1 MRNVDVL
8 NLLPAGRA
16 VDGRGFVQLRVDGG
30 QRGNIKDSIPTGV
43 LPNVRT
49 DEQRAEPVFLDHE
62 VNRLAPA
69 GFYHLVDDAV
79 GGGEEQ
85 VEHTSQHDR
94 GDEVRNVNRRLREA
108 LEALRVQLVEHDGE
122 QNRNGEGEQQSVE
135 VQQQCVCKHASAVV
149 HAEEIAE
156 VFEQVKLPFCTC
168 PRTGGDAQADLEV
181 FEGNLDTV
189 HREVAKYNEE
199 SQCWNQQNPQLPVAV
214 NCPPSTNTKRLMR
227 FGRCRLCYRLLQ

>member
-1 MRNVDVL
+1 MSLALREMALTEQQRLVRVGGQERTAGENQHHDGNRNQVRNVDVL

-30 QRGNIKDSIPTGV
+30 QRGNIKDGIPTGV

-49 DEQRAEPVFLDHE
+49 DEQRTEPVFLDHE

-69 GFYHLVDDAV
+69 GLYHLVDDAV

-108 LEALRVQLVEHDGE
+108 LEALRVQLVKHDGE
-122 QNRNGEGEQQSVE
+122 QNRNREGEQQPVE
-135 VQQQCVCKHASAVV
+135 VQQQCVCKHAPAVV

-168 PRTGGDAQADLEV
+168 PRTGGDA
-181 FEGNLDTV
+181 
-189 HREVAKYNEE
+189 
-199 SQCWNQQNPQLPVAV
+199 
-214 NCPPSTNTKRLMR
+214 
-227 FGRCRLCYRLLQ
+227 

>member
-49 DEQRAEPVFLDHE
+49 DEQRAEPVFLE
-62 VNRLAPA
+62 
-69 GFYHLVDDAV
+69 
-79 GGGEEQ
+79 
-85 VEHTSQHDR
+85 
-94 GDEVRNVNRRLREA
+94 REA

-122 QNRNGEGEQQSVE
+122 QNRNGEGEQQPVE
-135 VQQQCVCKHASAVV
+135 VQQQCVCKHATAVV

-199 SQCWNQQNPQLPVAV
+199 SQRRNQQNP
-214 NCPPSTNTKRLMR
+214 
-227 FGRCRLCYRLLQ
+227 